1 MELQQLESKAK
12 KSNIT
17 IDKHSRFYSRMR
29 GIRTKKTKYIKN
41 EIITDEFYQID
52 EDPNELNN
60 QINSKNSTMDSLTNS
75 LSTFEIKTKAS
86 WDAIANPNDDTTS
99 DMDEQV
105 RNRLRDLG
113 YLD

>member
-1 MELQQLESKAK
+1 
-12 KSNIT
+12 
-17 IDKHSRFYSRMR
+17 MR
-29 GIRTKKTKYIKN
+29 GVRTKETKYIKN

-86 WDAIANPNDDTTS
+86 WDSIANPNEDTTS

>member
-1 MELQQLESKAK
+1 
-12 KSNIT
+12 
-17 IDKHSRFYSRMR
+17 MR
-29 GIRTKKTKYIKN
+29 GIRTKKTKYIKD